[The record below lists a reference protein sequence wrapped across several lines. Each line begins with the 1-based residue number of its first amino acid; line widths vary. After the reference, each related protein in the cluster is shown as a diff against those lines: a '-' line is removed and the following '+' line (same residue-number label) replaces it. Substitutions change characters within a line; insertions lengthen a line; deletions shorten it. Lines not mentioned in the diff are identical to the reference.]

1 MTIQQFQRLDE
12 IDKIATILEEGRL
25 LAQNMQDE
33 YRVFLYRLQSF
44 YVSLKYYL
52 STDQLKEI
60 DTFSDVPESSRYY
73 RKMIISMHPAERIV

>member
-12 IDKIATILEEGRL
+12 IDKLGTILEEGRL

-33 YRVFLYRLQSF
+33 YRVFLYRIQSF

-60 DTFSDVPESSRYY
+60 DTFSDIPESRHY
-73 RKMIISMHPAERIV
+73 RKMIISMHPAERII